1 MTGGRGDIDRHGTD
15 LTGRTALVTGAAR
28 GIGRGIAERLAAA
41 GARVAVHYRTSE
53 ADAHATVAA
62 IKEAGAD
69 AFAVQAELGTDD
81 GLDGLFAQLGPLD
94 ILVNN
99 AAMMSEGRDRITPEE
114 FDRIFAVNVRAP
126 FFVIQRALPLMPDG
140 GRIINISSGATR
152 IALRDFAYAM
162 TKGATDVMGFVLANA
177 LGDRGITVNTVAPG
191 LTASD
196 MTGWLN
202 DADAGEAIARV
213 TALGRVG
220 HPADIAGAV
229 VFLASD
235 DARWITGQV
244 LDVSGGLWL
253 GPRGEG
259 NPWLSLVPSH
269 GR

>member
-1 MTGGRGDIDRHGTD
+1 MTERSDQHSTD
-15 LTGRTALVTGAAR
+15 LTDRTALVTGAAR

-62 IKEAGAD
+62 IKEAGGD
-69 AFAVQAELGTDD
+69 AFAVRAELGTDD
-81 GLDGLFAQLGPLD
+81 GLDALFAQLGTGSLD

-99 AAMMSEGRDRITPEE
+99 ASMMSEGRDRITPEE

-162 TKGATDVMGFVLANA
+162 TKGATDVMGLVFANA

-202 DADAGEAIARV
+202 DAEATAAIARV

-220 HPADIAGAV
+220 RPADIAGAV

-235 DARWITGQV
+235 DARWVTGQV

-259 NPWLSLVPSH
+259 NPWLSLVPDHSP
-269 GR
+269 